1 MGSEMCIRD
10 RPALARCTGAVS
22 ADVVE
27 VRGHREIT
35 NRYRRPNASP
45 PTEPPGGGCETMRR
59 DMTAWLSVLVPLLVM
74 FFALGMERVE
84 SRLRESTVRPEELEE
99 LLERPR
105 PDEVRALFRQGT
117 GRALELF
124 RLRGKTPRR
133 ARPTRNKRAA

>member
-1 MGSEMCIRD
+1 
-10 RPALARCTGAVS
+10 
-22 ADVVE
+22 
-27 VRGHREIT
+27 
-35 NRYRRPNASP
+35 
-45 PTEPPGGGCETMRR
+45 
-59 DMTAWLSVLVPLLVM
+59 MTAWLAVLVPLLVM

-124 RLRGKTPRR
+124 RLRHRAPRGR
-133 ARPTRNKRAA
+133 KPQKRDKAA

>member
-1 MGSEMCIRD
+1 MRVSAEDPVTPSSLRRAPD
-10 RPALARCTGAVS
+10 DPSSVTGAEHP
-22 ADVVE
+22 DTFGYH
-27 VRGHREIT
+27 RGGAPTPVHRNFRACGTIFL
-35 NRYRRPNASP
+35 
-45 PTEPPGGGCETMRR
+45 

-84 SRLRESTVRPEELEE
+84 SKLRESTVRPEELEE

-124 RLRGKTPRR
+124 RLRNRAPRGR
-133 ARPTRNKRAA
+133 RPQKRDKAA

>member
-1 MGSEMCIRD
+1 
-10 RPALARCTGAVS
+10 
-22 ADVVE
+22 
-27 VRGHREIT
+27 
-35 NRYRRPNASP
+35 
-45 PTEPPGGGCETMRR
+45 
-59 DMTAWLSVLVPLLVM
+59 MTAWLSVLVPLLVM

-124 RLRGKTPRR
+124 RLRDGAAAHPPHPEQARCLTGSVRPSRCGENDHRDVTQRGLTPLDWR
-133 ARPTRNKRAA
+133 AGDPTRGSGRGRGAVQWTRF

>member
-1 MGSEMCIRD
+1 
-10 RPALARCTGAVS
+10 
-22 ADVVE
+22 
-27 VRGHREIT
+27 
-35 NRYRRPNASP
+35 
-45 PTEPPGGGCETMRR
+45 
-59 DMTAWLSVLVPLLVM
+59 MTAWLSVLVPLLVM

-124 RLRGKTPRR
+124 RLRNRSPRR
-133 ARPTRNKRAA
+133 TAVHQAQQGRLRLRREPRSVHRCGFGQEFARTSSKWPSRRHAPWR